1 MDIITF
7 SAFTHKAA
15 PCVALVL
22 LIKVLL
28 SITAPLPPTFKHKPN
43 EFVSEAL
50 ILLQVPLL
58 FSNRLFL
65 TMKLVAVLGIFTI
78 TEAVLLENTQFSIV
92 APLEFLEL

>member
-22 LIKVLL
+22 LINVLL
-28 SITAPLPPTFKHKPN
+28 SITAPSQLTFIHKPN
-43 EFVSEAL
+43 EFELESL

-58 FSNRLFL
+58 FSNKLFL
-65 TMKLVAVLGIFTI
+65 AMKLVEPLGTATI

-92 APLEFLEL
+92 TPLEFPL